1 MYRLNSLLVLV
12 TSSCTGSV
20 PFVLAA
26 PQPVLQRRQSG
37 EGSSSPSRS
46 IQKQIW
52 IPLVVIAS
60 LFVMGTIFA
69 CWGRR
74 YRRGALQGLSGVAQA
89 AGVMTSTAV
98 PATREVTADQLAG
111 GNGTTA
117 GVNGGTNR
125 ARRPRRTRRTPSQIS
140 THSLPAYMKEP
151 GDEEI
156 VIVSFAKLTSS
167 LAAEFGGNHRS
178 SQDLHDDIP
187 ITVEMPPLDEQAD
200 ETPRGSFD
208 LTAPSSMYSPIP
220 PTANDQPLL
229 RNGEHE
235 SQQNLTVDGR
245 IIGTRA
251 SFDSG
256 VSSADDSSHHY
267 LDAAPAYETVVL
279 DDPLPHSTAPTN
291 QANRVP
297 SPAHERTATDQQ
309 AGNGTARRR
318 SVFAA
323 IFNPRNSRLASA
335 VPASSSPMPQAS
347 SPEPRSSTG
356 HTREGSH
363 PSVSSEREARR
374 SRVMN
379 HRPSHSGSGSMFSLL
394 SRTRS
399 NGNLADALTSPSM
412 ISLHSISSPLT
423 HTLVKTE
430 FTYPKNGPTPDQ
442 LRLIS
447 SRESFAR
454 FGRPYGADAIAYAST
469 SRVDLEPP
477 PGFEEIAGSG
487 SGGGNGA
494 DSSSAAVLEE
504 GRTSPSSG
512 SGSGSHE
519 DDADAS
525 RANTDSSPAEAQ
537 AQAPEA
543 SSERHVLSEIAET
556 ESPVAADKPDN
567 AIERSPIP
575 PPPSP
580 ADVAAASRAASS
592 SPEPIPVVSSHIASL
607 SSRPASP
614 PSSSSKPGLT
624 ILPDSASTSK
634 APPSAFKGVLA
645 TTPTDNSFLARAA
658 SRASSYMS
666 YATAE
671 ESLHSATPNESQF
684 DLPGRD
690 DDAYESAVQT
700 PVVLTAPSTP
710 RIEPRHIHE
719 ATDTTITPEW

>member
-52 IPLVVIAS
+52 IPLVVVAS

-156 VIVSFAKLTSS
+156 VIV
-167 LAAEFGGNHRS
+167 RS

-245 IIGTRA
+245 VIGTRA

-335 VPASSSPMPQAS
+335 VPASSSTVPQAS

-592 SPEPIPVVSSHIASL
+592 SPEPIPVVSSHTASL

-624 ILPDSASTSK
+624 ILPDLASTSK

-719 ATDTTITPEW
+719 ATDTTITPER